1 MSKEET
7 VFIATLSFD
16 TLLERE
22 QKMVLIAILSFNTIS
37 LDRTN
42 QSGQTL
48 SLNTVSLDRTNQWRS
63 SKSVLVTVE
72 NSDTYPTGGWRMVGW
87 WVL

>member
-48 SLNTVSLDRTNQWRS
+48 SFNTVSLDRTNQS

-72 NSDTYPTGGWRMVGW
+72 NGDTYPTGGWGMVGW
-87 WVL
+87 LL